1 LVVFETVESA
11 MSQRALWELNLPKL
25 VPLQV
30 IQLAMALTYLVI
42 ALFAF
47 LRAPD
52 LVSLVI
58 CFGVGVGFNTIA
70 KALPAVE
77 FPLEQIWR
85 VIGIGALVALV
96 GLIAMAKGHQPWVCI
111 VMSACTGNRLKAG
124 GVGWARKG

>member
-1 LVVFETVESA
+1 
-11 MSQRALWELNLPKL
+11 MSERALWELNLPKR
-25 VPLQV
+25 VPVQV

-58 CFGVGVGFNTIA
+58 CFVVGVGFNTVA

-96 GLIAMAKGHQPWVCI
+96 GLIAMAKGYQPWVCI
-111 VMSACTGNRLKAG
+111 VMSACTGNWLKAG